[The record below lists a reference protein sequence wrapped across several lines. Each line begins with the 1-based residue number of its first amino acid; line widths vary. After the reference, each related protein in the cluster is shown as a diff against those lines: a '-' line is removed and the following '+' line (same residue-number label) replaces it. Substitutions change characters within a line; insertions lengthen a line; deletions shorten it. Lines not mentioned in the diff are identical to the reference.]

1 MRKTFFSNKT
11 MSDETENKSEGT
23 YIEPR
28 PDEITGSD

>member
-1 MRKTFFSNKT
+1 